1 MATDKLKLPSY
12 GGQALLEGVLM
23 RGSSYVA
30 AAMRAPDGHIVV
42 KSEALQGI
50 YKSKIAKLPVLRG
63 LVLLWD
69 ALVLGTRYLV
79 ESANAQLDDNS
90 SDQSTLPPL
99 AGALLLPITGG
110 ASSGNSSGKSEKI
123 EGVSL
128 FSTIGVSLLIAVGI
142 FFILPVIL
150 GDGIGKLISA
160 SELWRNVIEGAIR
173 LIFLLLY
180 IWGIGKMKDIERFFA
195 YHGAEHK
202 TINAFEAGVEMTVEN
217 VMQYPLEHPRCGT
230 GFLLSVMVISV
241 LVFALLGP
249 LPLLYKILS
258 RLLLLPVVVVL
269 AYEYMR
275 WTANHLDSP
284 IVRILVKPNLL
295 LQRLTTR
302 PPTPDMVEV
311 ALTSF
316 KTMLQLEQG
325 QTTVTEL

>member
-30 AAMRAPDGHIVV
+30 AAMRAPDGQVVV

-79 ESANAQLDDNS
+79 ESANAQLEDNS
-90 SDQSTLPPL
+90 SGEST
-99 AGALLLPITGG
+99 
-110 ASSGNSSGKSEKI
+110 SSPQKSERI
-123 EGVSL
+123 EGAAL
-128 FSTIGVSLLIAVGI
+128 YSTVGVSLLIAVGI

-160 SELWRNVIEGAIR
+160 SEFWRNVIEGVIR

-180 IWGIGKMKDIERFFA
+180 VWGIGKMKDIERFFA

-249 LPLLYKILS
+249 LPLLFKILS

-316 KTMLQLEQG
+316 KAMLQLEEG
-325 QTTVTEL
+325 QATATDTAK

>member
-79 ESANAQLDDNS
+79 ESANAQLEDS
-90 SDQSTLPPL
+90 
-99 AGALLLPITGG
+99 
-110 ASSGNSSGKSEKI
+110 SSGESTSSPQKSERI
-123 EGVSL
+123 EGTAL
-128 FSTIGVSLLIAVGI
+128 YSTVGVSLLIAVGI

-160 SELWRNVIEGAIR
+160 SEFWRNVIEGVIR
-173 LIFLLLY
+173 LVFLLLY

-202 TINAFEAGVEMTVEN
+202 TINAFEAGVEMTIEN

>member
-30 AAMRAPDGHIVV
+30 AAMRAPDGQVVV

-79 ESANAQLDDNS
+79 ESANAQLEDNS
-90 SDQSTLPPL
+90 SGES
-99 AGALLLPITGG
+99 
-110 ASSGNSSGKSEKI
+110 ASAPQKSERI
-123 EGVSL
+123 EGTAL
-128 FSTIGVSLLIAVGI
+128 YSTVGVSLLIAVGI

-160 SELWRNVIEGAIR
+160 SEFWRNVIEGVIR

-180 IWGIGKMKDIERFFA
+180 VWGIGKMKDIERFFA

-249 LPLLYKILS
+249 LPLLFKILS

-316 KTMLQLEQG
+316 KAMLQLEEG
-325 QTTVTEL
+325 QATATDTAK

>member
-30 AAMRAPDGHIVV
+30 AAMRAPDGQVVV

-63 LVLLWD
+63 LILLWD

-79 ESANAQLDDNS
+79 ESANAQLEDNS
-90 SDQSTLPPL
+90 SGES
-99 AGALLLPITGG
+99 
-110 ASSGNSSGKSEKI
+110 ASAPQKSERI
-123 EGVSL
+123 EGTAL
-128 FSTIGVSLLIAVGI
+128 YSTVGVSLLIAVGI

-160 SELWRNVIEGAIR
+160 SEFWRNVIEGVIR
-173 LIFLLLY
+173 LVFLLLY

-249 LPLLYKILS
+249 LPLLFKILS
-258 RLLLLPVVVVL
+258 RLLLLPVVIVL

-284 IVRILVKPNLL
+284 IIRILVKPNLL

-316 KTMLQLEQG
+316 KAMLQLEQG
-325 QTTVTEL
+325 QATATDTAK

>member
-30 AAMRAPDGHIVV
+30 AAMRAPDGQVVV

-79 ESANAQLDDNS
+79 ESANAQLEDNS
-90 SDQSTLPPL
+90 SGES
-99 AGALLLPITGG
+99 
-110 ASSGNSSGKSEKI
+110 ASAPQKSERI
-123 EGVSL
+123 EGTAL
-128 FSTIGVSLLIAVGI
+128 YSTVGVSLLIAVGI

-160 SELWRNVIEGAIR
+160 SEFWRNVIEGVIR

-180 IWGIGKMKDIERFFA
+180 VWGIGKMKDIERFFA

-249 LPLLYKILS
+249 LPLLFKILS

-316 KTMLQLEQG
+316 KAMLQLEQG
-325 QTTVTEL
+325 QATATDTAK

>member
-1 MATDKLKLPSY
+1 M
-12 GGQALLEGVLM
+12 
-23 RGSSYVA
+23 
-30 AAMRAPDGHIVV
+30 
-42 KSEALQGI
+42 
-50 YKSKIAKLPVLRG
+50 
-63 LVLLWD
+63 
-69 ALVLGTRYLV
+69 
-79 ESANAQLDDNS
+79 
-90 SDQSTLPPL
+90 
-99 AGALLLPITGG
+99 
-110 ASSGNSSGKSEKI
+110 
-123 EGVSL
+123 
-128 FSTIGVSLLIAVGI
+128 AVGI

-160 SELWRNVIEGAIR
+160 SEFWRNVIEGVIR
-173 LIFLLLY
+173 LVFLLLY

-249 LPLLYKILS
+249 LPLLFKILS

-316 KTMLQLEQG
+316 KAMLQLEQG
-325 QTTVTEL
+325 QATATDTAK

>member
-1 MATDKLKLPSY
+1 
-12 GGQALLEGVLM
+12 
-23 RGSSYVA
+23 
-30 AAMRAPDGHIVV
+30 
-42 KSEALQGI
+42 
-50 YKSKIAKLPVLRG
+50 
-63 LVLLWD
+63 
-69 ALVLGTRYLV
+69 
-79 ESANAQLDDNS
+79 
-90 SDQSTLPPL
+90 
-99 AGALLLPITGG
+99 
-110 ASSGNSSGKSEKI
+110 
-123 EGVSL
+123 
-128 FSTIGVSLLIAVGI
+128 
-142 FFILPVIL
+142 
-150 GDGIGKLISA
+150 
-160 SELWRNVIEGAIR
+160 
-173 LIFLLLY
+173 
-180 IWGIGKMKDIERFFA
+180 
-195 YHGAEHK
+195 
-202 TINAFEAGVEMTVEN
+202 
-217 VMQYPLEHPRCGT
+217 MQYPLEHPRCGT